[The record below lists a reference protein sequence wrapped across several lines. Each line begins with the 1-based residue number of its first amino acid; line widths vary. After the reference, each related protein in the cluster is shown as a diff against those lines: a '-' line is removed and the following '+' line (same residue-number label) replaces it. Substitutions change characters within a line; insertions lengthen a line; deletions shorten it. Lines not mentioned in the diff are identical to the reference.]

1 MNHYVC
7 VPLVWCVCWL
17 SSSGPG
23 LLQVSVSATDQWEAS
38 PQLLWPIRGQLTVLV
53 SAGQDSRGWAR
64 EAAGTNHQAPV
75 ATGWAAQSDSAECG
89 VISSQE
95 RRSDD
100 NWGKSDRWSLS
111 PPKQSALSLA
121 WVRGLDLLLFRV
133 AKDWQIVICHHSF
146 FKYYTY
152 FFLKYHQVIKPETFN

>member
-7 VPLVWCVCWL
+7 VPCVWCVCWL

-23 LLQVSVSATDQWEAS
+23 LLQVSVSPTDQWEAS

-64 EAAGTNHQAPV
+64 EAGTNHQAPV
-75 ATGWAAQSDSAECG
+75 ASEQLSQTQQSAE
-89 VISSQE
+89 
-95 RRSDD
+95 
-100 NWGKSDRWSLS
+100 LS
-111 PPKQSALSLA
+111 A
-121 WVRGLDLLLFRV
+121 VRGGGVMTKVTDDQLWAPLNNQPWGSPEWGLDLLFRV
-133 AKDWQIVICHHSF
+133 AADWQIVICHHSF
-146 FKYYTY
+146 FKSYTY